1 MGNALVTGTSTGIG
15 LATAI
20 TLARGGHSVWAGMR
34 NLDRG
39 SVLRETVAK
48 EHLPVTIVELDVDSD
63 ASVEA
68 VFSKLLADQGRID
81 VLVNNAG
88 IGGGG
93 PVELI
98 PLSLFRQIMETNYF
112 GSLRCIKSVLPSMRQ
127 RGSGCIVNVTSIAGQ
142 FGSAMQSAYA
152 GSKWALEGLSEALA
166 QELTQP
172 FRPRREAIPRGAQ
185 SSLGRGM
192 GRHGSGKRFRMGGP
206 AQ

>member
-1 MGNALVTGTSTGIG
+1 MLSQLNLRQKGCIGWWFPQLSIWEGQWGDFMGNALVTGTSTGIG

-20 TLARGGHSVWAGMR
+20 TLARAGHTVWAGMR

-39 SVLRETVAK
+39 GALQGTVAK
-48 EHLPVTIVELDVDSD
+48 ERLPVTVVELDVDSD

-68 VFSKLLADQGRID
+68 VFSKLLADQGHID

-98 PLSLFRQIMETNYF
+98 PLLLFRQIMETNYF
-112 GSLRCIKSVLPSMRQ
+112 GSLRCIKAVLPSMRQ
-127 RGSGCIVNVTSIAGQ
+127 RGSGCIVNVTSIAGR

-152 GSKWALEGLSEALA
+152 GSK
-166 QELTQP
+166 
-172 FRPRREAIPRGAQ
+172 
-185 SSLGRGM
+185 
-192 GRHGSGKRFRMGGP
+192 
-206 AQ
+206 